1 MTFMPGAREIRD
13 PQAETER
20 LAALRSKVA
29 GMTQQPSVGRIV
41 HVIVD
46 PIQNNGTDVAP
57 AVITRVWNEQGVN
70 LRVLLDG
77 ESTLWRTSVP
87 LYESRDALEAANAQ
101 MVISGG
107 ARPPLFGAFWPPR
120 V

>member
-1 MTFMPGAREIRD
+1 MSAPKPA
-13 PQAETER
+13 
-20 LAALRSKVA
+20 
-29 GMTQQPSVGRIV
+29 VGRIV

-46 PIQNNGTDVAP
+46 PKRNNGSDVAP
-57 AVITRVWNEQGVN
+57 AMITRVWSDTCVN
-70 LRVLLDG
+70 LRVIPDYYPGPEEWL
-77 ESTLWRTSVP
+77 TSVP
-87 LYESRDALEAANAQ
+87 LYESREEVEAANAQ